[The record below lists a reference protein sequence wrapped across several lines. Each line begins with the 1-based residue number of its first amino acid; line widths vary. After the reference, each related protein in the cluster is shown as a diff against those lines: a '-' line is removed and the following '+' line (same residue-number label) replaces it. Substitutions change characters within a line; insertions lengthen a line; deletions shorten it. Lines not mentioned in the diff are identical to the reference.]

1 MSSHKQHQHLT
12 APQVP
17 SRPSLS
23 QSKTHNEPLK
33 RLSIMETILSILI
46 FATFFCVYMIIPSI
60 TINYYYRNNLTSD
73 SNEYVDYIL
82 AIVCIIIIFVC
93 IIGFLVLNFFQIS
106 SWWIRVFIWICVV
119 IHCYLSI
126 MCLIKIH
133 TIIDKKFG
141 DDEIIDP
148 NKKIDSSYKFLWICI
163 VVIIVLPFF
172 TEYQHHIQSR

>member
-60 TINYYYRNNLTSD
+60 TINYYNRNNLTSD
-73 SNEYVDYIL
+73 SDEYVDYIFSNKFMVDKSIYL
-82 AIVCIIIIFVC
+82 DLCCNPLLFI
-93 IIGFLVLNFFQIS
+93 NN
-106 SWWIRVFIWICVV
+106 VF
-119 IHCYLSI
+119 
-126 MCLIKIH
+126 
-133 TIIDKKFG
+133 
-141 DDEIIDP
+141 
-148 NKKIDSSYKFLWICI
+148 NKNTHNY
-163 VVIIVLPFF
+163 
-172 TEYQHHIQSR
+172 